1 MSRRVLVLD
10 GLWYSLC
17 PSFSP
22 SALTRPNPLLKQRK
36 PSSRPGLSPALRI
49 AAPPRHRCYSSNAR
63 KTDNQGRF
71 EANSVHEETNDTSP
85 PFSSSISLSNKLGE
99 DQYDSFDLEHHDDK
113 ASSPKRKNNLPDIPK
128 HATEKSNDS
137 LETLLQTEMA
147 KKPNITSATN
157 ILRLLIEDRGV
168 KPSARHYKALILA
181 NSDALH
187 GSPEFVRRLL
197 EEMEEQGI
205 AADSGTL
212 HAALQV
218 HRTPDWIGV
227 SLLRVLIF

>member
-22 SALTRPNPLLKQRK
+22 SVLTRPNPLLKQGK
-36 PSSRPGLSPALRI
+36 PSSRSGLSPALRI
-49 AAPPRHRCYSSNAR
+49 APPPRHRCYSSNAR
-63 KTDNQGRF
+63 KTDTRAQF
-71 EANSVHEETNDTSP
+71 ENKSIHEVTNETSP
-85 PFSSSISLSNKLGE
+85 PFSRSISLSNELWE
-99 DQYDSFDLEHHDDK
+99 DQYDRFDLESHHDE
-113 ASSPKRKNNLPDIPK
+113 ASSPKRKNTINQLPNVPK
-128 HATEKSNDS
+128 HAAEKSNDS

-147 KKPNITSATN
+147 RKPNITSATN
-157 ILRLLIEDRGV
+157 ILRLLIQDRGV

-187 GSPEFVRRLL
+187 GSPEFVRSLL

-218 HRTPDWIGV
+218 FSIRNGQL
-227 SLLRVLIF
+227 SS